1 MLSGEPGIGKS
12 LIAECFIEDTGLNK
26 FTIRKTKSDGDFI
39 NYIKNSFDEAK
50 KSAPSIVYIDDMDK
64 FDNVGEEVLTNK
76 QINDMLYKELLEK
89 KKIKRFS
96 DFAFVHVLLL
106 PTLMLAIS
114 IIICLIYFA
123 FNIIG

>member
-1 MLSGEPGIGKS
+1 
-12 LIAECFIEDTGLNK
+12 
-26 FTIRKTKSDGDFI
+26 
-39 NYIKNSFDEAK
+39 
-50 KSAPSIVYIDDMDK
+50 MDK